1 MADLQRMVVAME
13 VGDRLRA
20 ARERRHM
27 TQGEL
32 AAKLG
37 VNIATVT
44 LWENRKNRRQVG
56 TKYLRKIAE
65 ALDIRVSELLG
76 ENEPPPPQTGLVT
89 IDLAET
95 QLLRLFRLMPQEL
108 KLVQLAQFF
117 ECANSGNF
125 GRTLSQNHRQDTVLA
140 GGAESGDSR

>member
-1 MADLQRMVVAME
+1 ME

-44 LWENRKNRRQVG
+44 LWENHKNRRQVG

-89 IDLAET
+89 MDLAET
-95 QLLRLFRLMPQEL
+95 ELLRMFRLMPETL
-108 KLVQLAQFF
+108 KLVQLAQFVH
-117 ECANSGNF
+117 CANTGN
-125 GRTLSQNHRQDTVLA
+125 LSRPPSHDYHRDDVRALSN
-140 GGAESGDSR
+140 ESGDSR

>member
-1 MADLQRMVVAME
+1 MVVVME

-27 TQGEL
+27 TQQEL

-37 VNIATVT
+37 VSPATVT
-44 LWENRKNRRQVG
+44 LWENQKNRRNVG
-56 TKYLRKIAE
+56 TKYLNRIAA

-76 ENEPPPPQTGLVT
+76 EDDKPDAPTALVT
-89 IDLAET
+89 MDLAER

-108 KLVQLAQFF
+108 KLFQLAQFV
-117 ECANSGNF
+117 ECANTGQF
-125 GRTLSQNHRQDTVLA
+125 DHA
-140 GGAESGDSR
+140 GGHDLRRTESMMRGSANSESG